1 MPISAVLDRVW
12 PVTLSASD
20 LQGIPKLSIE
30 AVVRGPSLVLLRR
43 SVSLCVLCPCLPGSI
58 VPGGQGAAGL
68 WPGLGVLALKRDEVR

>member
-43 SVSLCVLCPCLPGSI
+43 SVSLPSSCACSVPAYQGLSSLEAKVLQGY
-58 VPGGQGAAGL
+58 GQD
-68 WPGLGVLALKRDEVR
+68 LAFLL